1 LAVVELFRIQD
12 RVAAEVAQAHAQAQ
26 QAVRRVKVTERGLRS
41 AMQSVEKNLTALSQ
55 TKAVGAQMVTLVR
68 PQEVVAAIQ
77 ALSQA
82 YIDYY
87 GAVADA
93 NRAQFRLYRALG
105 QPAQY
110 LHQQQLCDADSP
122 PCVIPALPAE
132 QPLCG
137 PRPIPGDATRPAMF
151 GPPQ

>member
-1 LAVVELFRIQD
+1 MLRLNSPRAGWK
-12 RVAAEVAQAHAQAQ
+12 
-26 QAVRRVKVTERGLRS
+26 RRERGLRS
-41 AMQSVEKNLTALSQ
+41 AVQSVDKNLVALGQ
-55 TKAVGAQMVTLVR
+55 TKGAGASTVTLVR

-77 ALSQA
+77 ALSQT

-110 LHQQQLCDADSP
+110 LIQDERLPTMCAGAAPPSAPACRRRRGLACFRRVVDGDPSP
-122 PCVIPALPAE
+122 
-132 QPLCG
+132 
-137 PRPIPGDATRPAMF
+137 
-151 GPPQ
+151 